1 MKKPALIPLTI
12 LLALATPSI
21 WGQNKPATPEEE
33 SNMLGRLGGAIEDV
47 GAGEYRTIDQRYIRE
62 ALRKLSGINKEI
74 EKRQYSVRLRW
85 LAHHWYGRAILDS
98 GDPKRAL
105 LLFETAEKEANSLT
119 ISCSTS
125 NSCISD

>member
-1 MKKPALIPLTI
+1 
-12 LLALATPSI
+12 
-21 WGQNKPATPEEE
+21 
-33 SNMLGRLGGAIEDV
+33 MLGRLVGAIEDV

-62 ALRKLSGINKEI
+62 ALRKLSGINKDI

-125 NSCISD
+125 NSCISDKEKAQNSDFLRQARDKLAAAQK